1 MRKEWKTCTST
12 AHQGN
17 QRIVSRR
24 ESVARGFIDRRRP
37 LPVDRSAVCAAVV
50 ADGACWPF
58 PRGHRDRL
66 ALSGRLRASQR
77 YSSTRVLQYCIVG
90 HSYVVGGLRG

>member
-24 ESVARGFIDRRRP
+24 ESVARGFIDRRRRNRRSLLP
-37 LPVDRSAVCAAVV
+37 NPAAPVDRSVVAADGVAAV
-50 ADGACWPF
+50 ADDLAFLFRVDTG
-58 PRGHRDRL
+58 DRL
-66 ALSGRLRASQR
+66 ALSGRLRYKGKAFS
-77 YSSTRVLQYCIVG
+77 C
-90 HSYVVGGLRG
+90 